1 MKEICDVEG
10 HIEGRVIM
18 WNILCLR
25 CGHIGYY
32 DRNTKA
38 VDWTTTSYEFIRSYE
53 KFIVE
58 K

>member
-1 MKEICDVEG
+1 MEKYMKEPTCDIEG
-10 HIEGRVIM
+10 HIDGRVIM

-32 DRNTKA
+32 DRNTKT
-38 VDWTTTSYEFIRSYE
+38 VDWTTTPNERLV
-53 KFIVE
+53 VE

>member
-1 MKEICDVEG
+1 MKEPTCDIEG
-10 HIEGRVIM
+10 HIDGRVIM

-32 DRNTKA
+32 DRNTKT
-38 VDWTTTSYEFIRSYE
+38 VDWTTTPNERL
-53 KFIVE
+53 IVE